1 MKAQTGADLEVQERI
16 EKQIEVTGENAASAQ
31 SALKASAV
39 NKMSGAEKAS
49 AAEQEKPDRAEA
61 MKEDLL
67 TVRGFRFTAI
77 ADAKTAE
84 EEYKKMVYIN
94 DHMNKENPEEVLAIY
109 DKMIEN
115 GLFVTPVGVDFLMR
129 IREYLMDCGQ
139 IEPERIRPIE
149 TGSLFTQRARN
160 EARAEA
166 RPRVTTNLT
175 EENRELKRKYHIAL
189 AAAIVS
195 FILVLAMFIVA
206 KTSDNPNI
214 INYKEAL
221 ENQYAEW
228 DEALTQR
235 EAAVREK
242 EEALKN
248 GED

>member
-1 MKAQTGADLEVQERI
+1 MEAQGRT
-16 EKQIEVTGENAASAQ
+16 EKKIEVTGENIAAAQ
-31 SALKASAV
+31 SAVEASAI
-39 NKMSGAEKAS
+39 NKVSGAEKSVGEEGADGS
-49 AAEQEKPDRAEA
+49 SKDRAEQL
-61 MKEDLL
+61 KEDLL
-67 TVRGFRFTAI
+67 TVEGFRFTAL

-94 DHMNKENPEEVLAIY
+94 EHMNRDNPEEVLAIY

-129 IREYLMDCGQ
+129 IREYLVDCGQ
-139 IEPERIRPIE
+139 IAPERIRPIE

-175 EENRELKRKYHIAL
+175 DEIKEVRRKYHIAL
-189 AAAIVS
+189 ATAIIAVILVIVM
-195 FILVLAMFIVA
+195 FILAN
-206 KTSDNPNI
+206 TTDNPNI
-214 INYKEAL
+214 INYRTAI
-221 ENQYAEW
+221 ENQYSEW
-228 DEALTQR
+228 EEALTQR
-235 EAAVREK
+235 EQAVREK

>member
-1 MKAQTGADLEVQERI
+1 MDVQGKTREKIGEVA
-16 EKQIEVTGENAASAQ
+16 VENYAAAGSAHQ
-31 SALKASAV
+31 ASAV
-39 NKMSGAEKAS
+39 NAVSGSEKSLNRSGADENIPRKGAVT
-49 AAEQEKPDRAEA
+49 AEDA
-61 MKEDLL
+61 L
-67 TVRGFRFTAI
+67 TVQGFRFSTL

-84 EEYKKMVYIN
+84 EEYKKMVYIRQR
-94 DHMNKENPEEVLAIY
+94 MNKDNPEEVLAIY

-129 IREYLMDCGQ
+129 IREYLVDCGQ
-139 IEPERIRPIE
+139 IEYERIRPIE

-175 EENRELKRKYHIAL
+175 EENRDLKRKYHIAL

-195 FILVLAMFIVA
+195 FVLVIAMFIVA

-228 DEALTQR
+228 DEALTER
-235 EAAVREK
+235 EAAVRER

-248 GED
+248 GEN

>member
-1 MKAQTGADLEVQERI
+1 VDLEAQERI
-16 EKQIEVTGENAASAQ
+16 EKQIEVTGENAAAAQ

-39 NKMSGAEKAS
+39 NKVSGAEKAS
-49 AAEQEKPDRAEA
+49 ASPGQSEDRAEKL
-61 MKEDLL
+61 KEDLL
-67 TVRGFRFTAI
+67 TVQGFRFTAL
-77 ADAKTAE
+77 ADARTAE

-129 IREYLMDCGQ
+129 IREYLVDCGQ
-139 IEPERIRPIE
+139 IEYERIRPIE

-175 EENRELKRKYHIAL
+175 EENRNLKRKYHIAL

-195 FILVLAMFIVA
+195 FVLVIAMFIVA

-228 DEALTQR
+228 DEALTER
-235 EAAVREK
+235 EAAVRER

-248 GED
+248 GEN